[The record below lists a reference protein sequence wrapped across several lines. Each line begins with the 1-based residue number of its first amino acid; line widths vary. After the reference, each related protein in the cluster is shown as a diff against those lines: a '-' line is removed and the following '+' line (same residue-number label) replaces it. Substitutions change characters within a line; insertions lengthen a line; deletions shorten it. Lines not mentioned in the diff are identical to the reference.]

1 MSAIPSAVL
10 NIRGDASPT
19 GSTGLTLQG
28 VDVQARLDGLLLRTT
43 LRQRYRNSTGRLIE
57 TVYTFPLAHGA
68 SLMGLSVTL
77 GDKRLS
83 GAVIE
88 KQEATQRYEQAIDEG
103 DTPVLVEQSSP
114 GLYTANLGNLKDGE
128 EATIE
133 LEYAQLLRFEQG
145 GLRLSIP
152 TVVAPR
158 YGDAHAEGGLAPH
171 ESTAADWQARYPFT
185 LSLDIAG
192 PAAQVRLSSPSHR
205 IEVQPV
211 PDKGTPGQSQTVRV
225 TLGQGGWLDRD
236 FVLRLDG
243 LEGQA
248 FCVTAPDG
256 DEVQPQAQ
264 AVLASFC
271 PRLPAQEQ
279 VPLSLKILV
288 DCSGSMAGDS
298 IEQARR
304 ALHEVG
310 QWLEPSDRIA
320 YFRFGNQCVPMIP
333 ELESCTPELVARYA
347 KAIEQTEADLGGTE
361 LHAALL
367 QVFGPQSKS
376 GATQADVLLITD
388 GEVWKVEPTVKAAR
402 DAGHRLFV
410 VGVSSS
416 PAESLLRELA
426 ERSGGACELVTPNED
441 IAGTI
446 TRMVRR
452 LRAARDVGLRLD
464 WGQPVLWQSPLPQ
477 QVFDGETLQ
486 VWARLG
492 QPLQGAPTLHWSA
505 AGAKGSDR
513 ADQVQA
519 DVSGTTARLCG
530 ARQADTLTS
539 DEDKLA
545 LALRYQLV
553 TRQTSL
559 FLVHQRAED
568 EKAEG
573 LPALEQVRHM
583 MAAGHGG
590 FGSVADS
597 ILEAPAFL
605 RRQPSSSPGMVA
617 AMCVSLPEVEHNA
630 SPRIL
635 RKPAPRKARR
645 EFSFADFSALA
656 DDLAR
661 IPEFLRPTA
670 TRRAGSSR
678 QSEPSQSTSWPICH
692 DLSQAEPMFSGML
705 EAFEREAVQPDS
717 AEQFL
722 DDLLSHALPPALRS
736 LLAHLIMIAGNRKAA
751 VALLLDWLNRHHSG
765 PVLSRQAER
774 VLRAILSSLGAES
787 RDAADER
794 IAHALAQ
801 VRDGLT

>member
-1 MSAIPSAVL
+1 MSSTAPQSAVL
-10 NIRGDASPT
+10 SIQGDASPA
-19 GSTGLTLQG
+19 GSAGLTLQG

-43 LRQRYRNSTGRLIE
+43 LQQRYRNSTGRLVE

-68 SLMGLSVTL
+68 SLLGLSVTL
-77 GDKRLS
+77 GDKKMS

-88 KQEATQRYEQAIDEG
+88 KQEATQRYEQAIDAG

-114 GLYTANLGNLKDGE
+114 GLYTANLGNLQDGE

-158 YGDAHAEGGLAPH
+158 YGQPQAQGGLAPH
-171 ESTAADWQARYPFT
+171 ESTEADWQARYPFT
-185 LSLDIAG
+185 LTLDIGG
-192 PAAQVRLSSPSHR
+192 PAAKARLSSPSHR

-211 PDKGTPGQSQTVRV
+211 VPDQGAPGQGETVRV

-248 FCVTAPDG
+248 FCVTAQDG
-256 DEVQPQAQ
+256 DETLPQAQ

-271 PRLPAQEQ
+271 PRLPAQEL

-288 DCSGSMAGDS
+288 DCSGSMTGDS

-310 QWLEPSDRIA
+310 QWLEPTDRIA
-320 YFRFGNQCVPMIP
+320 YFRFGNQCVPVIP
-333 ELESCTPELVARYA
+333 TLEPCTPKLVARYA

-361 LHAALL
+361 LQAALL
-367 QVFGPQSKS
+367 QVFGPKSKS
-376 GATQADVLLITD
+376 ATKADVLLITD
-388 GEVWKVEPTVKAAR
+388 GEVWDIEPTVKAAR

-426 ERSGGACELVTPNED
+426 EQSGGACELVTPNED
-441 IAGTI
+441 IAGAI

-452 LRAARDVGLRLD
+452 LRAARDIGLELD
-464 WGQPVLWQSPLPQ
+464 WGQPVLWQSPLPP
-477 QVFDGETLQ
+477 QVFDGETLH
-486 VWARLG
+486 VWARLE
-492 QPLQGAPTLHWSA
+492 QPLQAAPTLHWSA
-505 AGAKGSDR
+505 AGATGSDQ
-513 ADQVQA
+513 AHQVQA
-519 DVSGTTARLCG
+519 DASGTTARLCG

-539 DEDKLA
+539 DENKLA

-559 FLVHQRAED
+559 FLVHQRAES

-573 LPALEQVRHM
+573 LPALKQIRHM

-590 FGSVADS
+590 FGSVTDS
-597 ILEAPAFL
+597 SQEIPAFL
-605 RRQPSSSPGMVA
+605 RRQPEDMAPCSMVLQEIA
-617 AMCVSLPEVEHNA
+617 VPS
-630 SPRIL
+630 IW
-635 RKPAPRKARR
+635 RKPARSLGRW
-645 EFSFADFSALA
+645 ADKLRAYLETEPDEPGLA
-656 DDLAR
+656 TLD
-661 IPEFLRPTA
+661 E
-670 TRRAGSSR
+670 G
-678 QSEPSQSTSWPICH
+678 Q
-692 DLSQAEPMFSGML
+692 QAESNHKLML
-705 EAFEREAVQPDS
+705 AAFEREAATPQ
-717 AEQFL
+717 AAQRHL
-722 DDLLSHALPPALRS
+722 DQLQAGTTDPQLQALLDQLAL
-736 LLAHLIMIAGNRKAA
+736 IADDRTAA
-751 VALLLDWLNRHHSG
+751 ALLLDWLNRHLSSG
-765 PVLSRQAER
+765 PALSRQAER
-774 VLRAILSSLGAES
+774 VLRSVLKPLSPEVRAEAEQAIE
-787 RDAADER
+787 AALPGLW
-794 IAHALAQ
+794 LAA
-801 VRDGLT
+801 GG

>member
-1 MSAIPSAVL
+1 MSAIPSACL
-10 NIRGDASPT
+10 SIQGDASPA
-19 GSTGLTLQG
+19 GSAGLTLKG

-43 LRQRYRNSTGRLIE
+43 LRQRYHNLTGRLVE

-68 SLMGLSVTL
+68 SLLGLSVTL

-88 KQEATQRYEQAIDEG
+88 KQQATRRYEQAIDEG

-114 GLYTANLGNLKDGE
+114 GLFTASLGNLQDGE
-128 EATIE
+128 EAMIE

-145 GLRLSIP
+145 SLRLSIP

-171 ESTAADWQARYPFT
+171 ESTEADWQARYPFM
-185 LSLDIAG
+185 LMLDIGG
-192 PAAQVRLSSPSHR
+192 PAAQARLSSPSHR
-205 IEVQPV
+205 IEVQPLA
-211 PDKGTPGQSQTVRV
+211 PDQGAPALGETVRV

-271 PRLPAQEQ
+271 PRLPAQELI
-279 VPLSLKILV
+279 PLNLKILV
-288 DCSGSMAGDS
+288 DCSGSMGGDS

-320 YFRFGNQCVPMIP
+320 YFRFGNQCVPVIP
-333 ELESCTPELVARYA
+333 YMQACTPELVARYA
-347 KAIEQTEADLGGTE
+347 KAVEQTEADLGGTE

-402 DAGHRLFV
+402 ASGHRLFV

-426 ERSGGACELVTPNED
+426 EQSGGACELVTPNED
-441 IAGTI
+441 IAGAI

-452 LRAARDVGLRLD
+452 LRAARDIALRLD
-464 WGQPVLWQSPLPQ
+464 WGQPALWQSPLPQ
-477 QVFDGETLQ
+477 QVFNGETLH
-486 VWARLG
+486 VWARLE
-492 QPLQGAPTLHWSA
+492 QPLQAAPILHWSA
-505 AGAKGSDR
+505 AGATGSDQ
-513 ADQVQA
+513 AEAVQA
-519 DVSGTTARLCG
+519 DGSGTTARLCG
-530 ARQADTLTS
+530 ACQADTLTS
-539 DEDKLA
+539 DEDKLV

-559 FLVHQRAED
+559 FLVHQRAAD
-568 EKAEG
+568 QKAEV
-573 LPALEQVRHM
+573 LPALEQIRQM

-590 FGSVADS
+590 FGSVAGNGLGEVMFCLNQPSRAQVMRTPASYSSSELNNIGLPS
-597 ILEAPAFL
+597 IWRIGEPAKGRKTRKNKSDVAAELDEIEIPDFL
-605 RRQPSSSPGMVA
+605 RGRQSLRPVKRTLQTGLDFSSPL
-617 AMCVSLPEVEHNA
+617 SL
-630 SPRIL
+630 L
-635 RKPAPRKARR
+635 
-645 EFSFADFSALA
+645 
-656 DDLAR
+656 
-661 IPEFLRPTA
+661 
-670 TRRAGSSR
+670 
-678 QSEPSQSTSWPICH
+678 
-692 DLSQAEPMFSGML
+692 QAF
-705 EAFEREAVQPDS
+705 DS
-717 AEQFL
+717 AVKQTADAQNFL
-722 DDLLSHALPPALRS
+722 SGLMDRRLHPVLNS
-736 LLAHLIMIAGNRKAA
+736 LLKDLCDMNGDRVIAA
-751 VALLLDWLNRHHSG
+751 ALLLDWLQPRLAQRYT
-765 PVLSRQAER
+765 LSRQAER
-774 VLRAILSSLGAES
+774 VLRIRLRSLGIHQLNAAWRRIDNSIS
-787 RDAADER
+787 RVNGENWEVLNL
-794 IAHALAQ
+794 I
-801 VRDGLT
+801 

>member
-88 KQEATQRYEQAIDEG
+88 KQQATQRYEQAIDEG
-103 DTPVLVEQSSP
+103 DTPVLVEQSAP
-114 GLYTANLGNLKDGE
+114 GLYTANLGNLQDGE

-145 GLRLSIP
+145 QLRLSVP

-158 YGDAHAEGGLAPH
+158 YGQPQAQGGLAPH
-171 ESTAADWQARYPFT
+171 ESTEADWQARYPFT
-185 LSLDIAG
+185 LTLDITG
-192 PAAQVRLSSPSHR
+192 LAAQARLSSPSHR

-211 PDKGTPGQSQTVRV
+211 APDQGAPGQTETVRV

-248 FCVTAPDG
+248 FCVTALDG
-256 DEVQPQAQ
+256 DETQPQAQ

-271 PRLPAQEQ
+271 PRLPAQQ
-279 VPLSLKILV
+279 LVPLSLKILV
-288 DCSGSMAGDS
+288 DCSGSMGGDS

-310 QWLEPSDRIA
+310 QWLEPADRIA
-320 YFRFGNQCVPMIP
+320 YFRFGGQCVPVIP
-333 ELESCTPELVARYA
+333 KLEPCTPQLVTRYG

-361 LHAALL
+361 LHGALTT
-367 QVFGPQSKS
+367 VFGPQSECS
-376 GATQADVLLITD
+376 ATTADVLLITD
-388 GEVWKVEPTVKAAR
+388 GEVWDIEATVKAAR
-402 DAGHRLFV
+402 ASGHRLFV

-416 PAESLLRELA
+416 PAESLLREMA
-426 ERSGGACELVTPNED
+426 EQSGGACELVTPNED
-441 IAGTI
+441 IAGAI

-452 LRAARDVGLRLD
+452 LRAARDISLRLD
-464 WGQPVLWQSPLPQ
+464 WNQPVLWESPLPQ
-477 QVFDGETLQ
+477 QVFDGETLH
-486 VWARLG
+486 VWARLE
-492 QPLQGAPTLHWSA
+492 QPLQAAPTLHWSA
-505 AGAKGSDR
+505 AGTKGSDQ
-513 ADQVQA
+513 AAEMQA
-519 DVSGTTARLCG
+519 DASGTTARLCG
-530 ARQADTLTS
+530 ARQADTLS
-539 DEDKLA
+539 HDEDKLA
-545 LALRYQLV
+545 LALRHQLV

-559 FLVHQRAED
+559 FLVHQRAEG

-573 LPALEQVRHM
+573 LPALEQIRHM

-597 ILEAPAFL
+597 FLEAPAFL
-605 RRQPSSSPGMVA
+605 RRQPDSQYA
-617 AMCVSLPEVEHNA
+617 ASYSMPVLQDIAVPS
-630 SPRIL
+630 IW
-635 RKPAPRKARR
+635 RKPASRLSRW
-645 EFSFADFSALA
+645 ADKLRAYLDA
-656 DDLAR
+656 MDD
-661 IPEFLRPTA
+661 
-670 TRRAGSSR
+670 
-678 QSEPSQSTSWPICH
+678 EPSLAPLDERQ
-692 DLSQAEPMFSGML
+692 QAESEHKLML
-705 EAFEREAVQPDS
+705 AAFEREAATPQGGRRH
-717 AEQFL
+717 L
-722 DDLLSHALPPALRS
+722 DQLQARTTDPQLQALLIELAL
-736 LLAHLIMIAGNRKAA
+736 IAGDRAA
-751 VALLLDWLNRHHSG
+751 AALLLDWLNRHLGSG
-765 PVLSRQAER
+765 PALSRQAER
-774 VLRAILSSLGAES
+774 VLRTVLKPLSPEVRAKAEQAMA
-787 RDAADER
+787 R
-794 IAHALAQ
+794 ALTDQ
-801 VRDGLT
+801 PNQPVV

>member
-1 MSAIPSAVL
+1 MSATTTQSAIL
-10 NIRGDASPT
+10 SIKNDAYPV

-28 VDVQARLDGLLLRTT
+28 VQVNGRLDGLQLRTT
-43 LRQRYRNSTGRLIE
+43 LQQRYRNATGRLVE

-68 SLMGLSVTL
+68 SLLSLSVTL
-77 GDKRLS
+77 GDRKLA

-88 KQEATQRYEQAIDEG
+88 KREATRRYEQAIDEG

-114 GLYTANLGNLKDGE
+114 GLYTANLGNLQDGE

-158 YGDAHAEGGLAPH
+158 YGDAYVQGGLAPH
-171 ESTAADWQARYPFT
+171 ESTEADWQARYPFT
-185 LSLDIAG
+185 LTLDIGG
-192 PAAQVRLSSPSHR
+192 PAAQALLSSPSHR
-205 IEVQPV
+205 IEVQPQG
-211 PDKGTPGQSQTVRV
+211 DELRV

-256 DEVQPQAQ
+256 DETQAQAQ

-271 PRLPAQEQ
+271 PRLPAQEM

-298 IEQARR
+298 IAQAKR

-333 ELESCTPELVARYA
+333 RLEPCTPQLVARYG

-367 QVFGPQSKS
+367 QVFGSQSKIKAAS
-376 GATQADVLLITD
+376 ADVLLITD

-426 ERSGGACELVTPNED
+426 EQSGGACELVTPNED
-441 IAGTI
+441 IAGAI

-452 LRAARDVGLRLD
+452 LRAARDITLRLD
-464 WGQPVLWQSPLPQ
+464 WGQPVLWQSPLPR
-477 QVFDGETLQ
+477 QVFDGETLH
-486 VWARLG
+486 VWVRLER
-492 QPLQGAPTLHWSA
+492 PLQAAPTLHWSA
-505 AGAKGSDR
+505 AGATGSDQ
-513 ADQVQA
+513 AAAVQA
-519 DVSGTTARLCG
+519 DASGTTARLCG

-539 DEDKLA
+539 AEDKLA

-553 TRQTSL
+553 TRQSSL
-559 FLVHQRAED
+559 FLVHQRAEG

-573 LPALEQVRHM
+573 LPALEQIRHM

-590 FGSVADS
+590 FGSVAAS
-597 ILEAPAFL
+597 SLGEVAFL
-605 RRQPSSSPGMVA
+605 RRQPDMRDICYSIPDPRGMI
-617 AMCVSLPEVEHNA
+617 MRIEVSTKGRWA
-630 SPRIL
+630 DRIYE
-635 RKPAPRKARR
+635 PIQTVDGPI
-645 EFSFADFSALA
+645 EM
-656 DDLAR
+656 
-661 IPEFLRPTA
+661 PEFLRRPFARKARNKKPSIPMQTA
-670 TRRAGSSR
+670 K
-678 QSEPSQSTSWPICH
+678 WPLCT
-692 DLSQAEPMFSGML
+692 DLRQAEPMFRGML
-705 EAFEREAVQPDS
+705 EAFDREAAQPEE

-722 DDLLSHALPPALRS
+722 DDLLGQTLPPALRA
-736 LLAHLIMIAGNRKAA
+736 LLGELILIGGSRPAA
-751 VALLLDWLNRHHSG
+751 AALLLDWLSRNL
-765 PVLSRQAER
+765 PNAPALSRQAER
-774 VLRAILSSLGAES
+774 VLRAELKLLDDAG
-787 RDAADER
+787 RDKAIKA
-794 IAHALAQ
+794 IAT
-801 VRDGLT
+801 VVSNTG